1 MIYGNIYIVI
11 GIFILIFIL
20 QIFSNKYRNYM
31 KNNNIADK
39 KSEHFKNFKKNN
51 NKNDSNNLN
60 NLNKKVKNN
69 SRIINIKD
77 FNLSFVEPN
86 YAFSLFN
93 DNIYID
99 TMNSVNYTARHSN
112 NKYDCVKKYMESL
125 VSISNEEK
133 LNVNSLL
140 NLMINKINNTK
151 LQNFLLINI
160 QTSKIAKGNSW
171 LEFNMPHTHSNIII
185 FPQYWFNSI
194 NNLSDSTLHNE
205 GSTLIHELIHVN
217 QRYNYKPYENIYKKW
232 GFVRPNY
239 IDNMDHIRLLNR
251 HNPDGINIMWV
262 WIDKKTN
269 KYYWIGTLFNDENP
283 KNLSDV
289 NYLAFELSKINNMQ
303 NELNL
308 KCFDN
313 TVPLKLSQFTN
324 FIEYF
329 NISNNHYHPNEIIAS
344 YMEIFYK
351 NSYFKNKKNIKG
363 EAYKIFENNID
374 SILNN

>member
-112 NKYDCVKKYMESL
+112 NKYDCVKKYME
-125 VSISNEEK
+125 
-133 LNVNSLL
+133 
-140 NLMINKINNTK
+140 
-151 LQNFLLINI
+151 
-160 QTSKIAKGNSW
+160 
-171 LEFNMPHTHSNIII
+171 
-185 FPQYWFNSI
+185 
-194 NNLSDSTLHNE
+194 
-205 GSTLIHELIHVN
+205 
-217 QRYNYKPYENIYKKW
+217 
-232 GFVRPNY
+232 
-239 IDNMDHIRLLNR
+239 
-251 HNPDGINIMWV
+251 
-262 WIDKKTN
+262 
-269 KYYWIGTLFNDENP
+269 
-283 KNLSDV
+283 
-289 NYLAFELSKINNMQ
+289 
-303 NELNL
+303 
-308 KCFDN
+308 
-313 TVPLKLSQFTN
+313 
-324 FIEYF
+324 
-329 NISNNHYHPNEIIAS
+329 
-344 YMEIFYK
+344 
-351 NSYFKNKKNIKG
+351 
-363 EAYKIFENNID
+363 
-374 SILNN
+374 

>member
-1 MIYGNIYIVI
+1 MIYGNIYII
-11 GIFILIFIL
+11 FGIFIIIFLL
-20 QIFSNKYRNYM
+20 QIFSNNYRNYM
-31 KNNNIADK
+31 KNNINSSDK
-39 KSEHFKNFKKNN
+39 NNKNENFKNFKK
-51 NKNDSNNLN
+51 KNNNLN
-60 NLNKKVKNN
+60 NLTKKVKNN

-77 FNLSFVEPN
+77 YNLSFVEPN
-86 YAFSLFN
+86 YGFILFN
-93 DNIYID
+93 NNIYID
-99 TMNSVNYTARHSN
+99 TMNSINYTARHSS

-125 VSISNEEK
+125 VSISKQEK
-133 LNVNSLL
+133 LDVNSLL
-140 NLMINKINNTK
+140 NLIVNKIKNTK
-151 LQNFLLINI
+151 LQNFILINI
-160 QTSKIAKGNSW
+160 QTSKIAKGNKW

-185 FPQYWFNSI
+185 FPQYWFDNI
-194 NNLSDSTLHNE
+194 KNLSDSTLHNE
-205 GSTLIHELIHVN
+205 GSTLIHELIHIN
-217 QRYNYKPYENIYKKW
+217 QRYNYKPYEKIYEKW
-232 GFVRPNY
+232 GFIKPNY

-251 HNPDGINIMWV
+251 HNPDGIDIMWV

-289 NYLAFELSKINNMQ
+289 NYLAFELSKINNIH
-303 NELNL
+303 NEMNF

-351 NSYFKNKKNIKG
+351 NSYFKNKKIIKG

>member
-1 MIYGNIYIVI
+1 
-11 GIFILIFIL
+11 
-20 QIFSNKYRNYM
+20 M
-31 KNNNIADK
+31 KNNNKDYN
-39 KSEHFKNFKKNN
+39 KSENFKNFKKNN
-51 NKNDSNNLN
+51 SKNNYIDLN

-69 SRIINIKD
+69 SKIINIKH

-93 DNIYID
+93 NNIYID

-232 GFVRPNY
+232 GFVKPNY

-251 HNPDGINIMWV
+251 HNPDGIDIMWV

-269 KYYWIGTLFNDENP
+269 KFYWIGTLFNNENP

-289 NYLAFELSKINNMQ
+289 NYLAFELSKINNIQ
-303 NELNL
+303 NELNF

-351 NSYFKNKKNIKG
+351 NSYFKNKKKMKG